1 MWSLRGRKHSICL
14 FSLSFAFLCGL
25 VTITMDL
32 SMLSVGMD
40 QVAPSGVSLSTEHR
54 VALQTS
60 LLLLKNAEKFSR
72 VTFWGKIRGVS
83 ADYYIAQGYTGS
95 EVYDCKSFYRCA
107 RTARWRSDTKQ
118 RRRNRAGMEGRDDE
132 GGGGMMRRDSCSV
145 WERGEGQREKA
156 AAKGQ

>member
-1 MWSLRGRKHSICL
+1 
-14 FSLSFAFLCGL
+14 
-25 VTITMDL
+25 MDL

-40 QVAPSGVSLSTEHR
+40 QMAPSGVSLSTEHR

-72 VTFWGKIRGVS
+72 VTFWGKICGVS

-107 RTARWRSDTKQ
+107 R
-118 RRRNRAGMEGRDDE
+118 
-132 GGGGMMRRDSCSV
+132 
-145 WERGEGQREKA
+145 GEHD
-156 AAKGQ
+156 